1 MLRIYGTINSR
12 TARTLWMAEEL
23 GLAYDLVQVDYVAK
37 QTRTPEFLAI
47 NPNGHVPVIDDDG
60 FCLHESMAI
69 NHYLVRKHADSP
81 IAPQGLEEEG
91 RCLSWSFWVVTEVEA
106 AALTVLMHGAILPA
120 ARRDPQ
126 KLARA
131 TGALRPPLGVVEQ
144 ALATG
149 PYLLGGRFTVADLN
163 VAAVLDWTRAAPAL
177 LAEFPLT
184 RAWLQRCLERP
195 AYRRIKAM
203 RKAAAPDLLP
213 ASIPTT

>member
-12 TARTLWMAEEL
+12 TARTLWMVEEL
-23 GLAYDLVQVDYVAK
+23 GVPYELVEVDYVAK
-37 QTRTPEFLAI
+37 QTRTPAFLAI

-60 FCLHESMAI
+60 FTLHESMAI
-69 NHYLVRKHADSP
+69 NHYLIRKHADSP
-81 IAPQGLEEEG
+81 IAPRGLEEEA

-106 AALTVLMHGAILPA
+106 SALTVLMHGAILPV

-149 PYLLGGRFTVADLN
+149 PCLLGERFTIADLN
-163 VAAVLDWTRAAPAL
+163 VAAVLEWTLAVPAL
-177 LAEFPLT
+177 PAEFPLAH
-184 RAWLQRCLERP
+184 AWLKRCLDRP
-195 AYRRIKAM
+195 ACRRIKAM
-203 RKAAAPDLLP
+203 RKAAAADRLP
-213 ASIPTT
+213 ASPATP